1 MEQLWDP
8 SQPDVTCNKALIKFP
23 AFEHYKQQAQQI
35 AGYINSLVLTDDNI
49 KDVKKDLAA
58 ARKLTDGLDK
68 KRIQIKNAILEDY
81 VEFESQV
88 KELQGII
95 KEAEG
100 TLRTKVR
107 ELEEEER
114 QAKKAQIRKIWDKRY
129 PLYEISQYL
138 TPDDAFR
145 SWITPQH
152 LNKSVSIKSIEKEMV
167 EWLEGT
173 NKDLATVKTMGDSY
187 LVEYIGCLDLAEAIS
202 AANLRNEIKM
212 EIERGEYE
220 EVSDETTATFII
232 TGDKNIRL
240 TELLLRDNDIEYRK
254 R

>member
-1 MEQLWDP
+1 MNQLWDP
-8 SQPDVTCNKALIKFP
+8 SQPDVTCNKALVKFP

-35 AGYINSLVLTDDNI
+35 AGYINSIVLTDDNV

-58 ARKLTDGLDK
+58 ARKITDGLDK
-68 KRIQIKNAILEDY
+68 KRIQIKNAILEEY
-81 VEFESQV
+81 VGFESQV

-95 KEAEG
+95 KEAES

-107 ELEEEER
+107 EMEEEER
-114 QAKKAQIRKIWDKRY
+114 QAKKVQIREIWDKRY

-152 LNKSVSIKSIEKEMV
+152 LNKSTSIKSVENEMV
-167 EWLEGT
+167 EWLEAT
-173 NKDLATVKTMGDSY
+173 DKDVSTVKSMGDDY
-187 LVEYIGCLDLAEAIS
+187 LIEYIGRLNLPDAIS
-202 AANLRNEIKM
+202 AVNLRNEIKM
-212 EIERGEYE
+212 EIEQGEYE
-220 EVSDETTATFII
+220 EITSETTATFII
-232 TGDKNIRL
+232 TGDKNIKL
-240 TELLLRDNDIEYRK
+240 TELLLKDNDIEYRK